1 MKIVLC
7 ADHGGFLL
15 KEYIKKHLS
24 NDKKI
29 EVIDAGTFTDESVD
43 YPDIANDAA
52 KKYKAIHAEYLFS
65 FCGTGVGISIALNKI
80 DGIYCALVYNVES
93 AVLAME
99 HNGVNALALGGRQ
112 LDFDMAKDMIDGFLN
127 AKVLDDSH
135 KRRRAKIGY

>member
-15 KEYIKKHLS
+15 KKCIKKHLE
-24 NDKKI
+24 NRKEI
-29 EVIDAGTFTDESVD
+29 EIIDAGTFNEESID

-52 KKYKAIHAEYLFS
+52 RKYKEINAKYLFS

-80 DGIYCALVYNVES
+80 EGIYCALVYNVES

-112 LDFDMAKDMIDGFLN
+112 LDFDMAKDMIDGFLD
-127 AKVLDDSH
+127 AQVLDEAH
-135 KRRRAKIGY
+135 KRRRSKIGY